1 MNKETVLEF
10 TYNNLDTEEG
20 MVEYSELADTYNLR
34 KGTHSKTKNYV
45 INSLYSIDISSQERE
60 LYLLLYDLLAQQ
72 KYLPSI
78 QLNNTQISQ
87 ILWKDKST
95 ISKSINRLIE
105 KNLLSKTQNI
115 HGYDCYVVN
124 ENINTW
130 WLAIDKKRL
139 DLMELKRKHLAWLN
153 THHSEGYKDYKSNQQ
168 VVALSQH

>member
-60 LYLLLYDLLAQQ
+60 LYLLLYYLLAQQ

-87 ILWKDKST
+87 IL
-95 ISKSINRLIE
+95 
-105 KNLLSKTQNI
+105 
-115 HGYDCYVVN
+115 
-124 ENINTW
+124 
-130 WLAIDKKRL
+130 
-139 DLMELKRKHLAWLN
+139 
-153 THHSEGYKDYKSNQQ
+153 
-168 VVALSQH
+168 